1 VQLRLPFLE
10 NEDPARIAAVW
21 AALPPEEQTAVVT
34 ILVRLM
40 VKIMESKE
48 NNDE

>member
-1 VQLRLPFLE
+1 MQLRLPFLE
-10 NEDPARIAAVW
+10 DEDPARTAAVW
-21 AALPPEEQTAVVT
+21 ATLPLEEQTAVVT

-48 NNDE
+48 NDDE